1 MNEKIYVGE
10 AATALVARSA
20 GIQENVTL
28 GRARATIRHL
38 RPNAIGGFDQ
48 VGDVEEVWNVIT
60 NVGRDFLHQQGYQT
74 TGLGANG
81 LNYIALSNDPV
92 TETSASTTLSNEIT
106 TNGLGRT
113 QGVVAHTNGTNTT
126 TIANTFTASGTQAA
140 QKAALFTASSAGIM
154 NHVLGF
160 TQRSLISGDTLQITF
175 TITLG

>member
-1 MNEKIYVGE
+1 MPSEKIEIAE
-10 AATALVARSA
+10 AACASVAMA
-20 GIQENVTL
+20 TKLNEIVGL
-28 GRARATIRHL
+28 GRASAVVRHF
-38 RPNAIGGFDQ
+38 RPGVGEIGQ
-48 VGDVEEVWNVIT
+48 AEEVWNVIT